1 LSAHAQERLQ
11 FATFF
16 RSTISCFVP
25 EILAIKLPSC
35 PKLAPNFDV
44 LGPPIFSMSKFG
56 DDPRATSALK
66 KNREMTKSANQNKVK
81 VKAE

>member
-1 LSAHAQERLQ
+1 
-11 FATFF
+11 
-16 RSTISCFVP
+16 
-25 EILAIKLPSC
+25 
-35 PKLAPNFDV
+35 
-44 LGPPIFSMSKFG
+44 MSKFG